1 MRCFLLALIFLF
13 SCSEGIKTLP
23 SSTGTNSEVIF
34 VVNDALWEL
43 EIDTLVRNTFG
54 AAIQGLNQN
63 ETIFRV
69 VQINHSEFKSI
80 LKTHKNIVI
89 ITEGAKISSHKNKWA
104 SGQLV
109 AHLGWDD
116 DANNLVQSLKK
127 LREIFVLKEVNSI
140 RKSFAKLSQKKT
152 EQTLKLNFKID
163 CIVPKEYEII
173 ENNASFFWANYNPQ
187 KSDEIKNILTFS
199 FVPKLVS
206 LQEEVLQ
213 KTDSVVAKYLI
224 GTKEGSYVKIEQA
237 YPPYCF
243 ENTYRGLWKLEN
255 GFMGGPFLIKT
266 YFVEDKIV
274 VNVGLVF
281 APQSRK
287 RKYIKE
293 LEAIL

>member
-1 MRCFLLALIFLF
+1 MRYFLVAFIFFF
-13 SCSEGIKTLP
+13 SCGEGTKTLP

-34 VVNDALWEL
+34 VVNDALWEF

-54 AAIQGLNQN
+54 RPIEGLSKN

-69 VQINHSEFKSI
+69 VQINHSEFKSV

-89 ITEGAKISSHKNKWA
+89 IAKGAKTSSYKNKWA

-109 AHLGWDD
+109 AQLGWQE
-116 DANNLVQSLKK
+116 NPSKLVENLKK
-127 LREIFVLKEVNSI
+127 IREIFALKEVSLI
-140 RKSFAKLSQKKT
+140 RKSFEKLSQKKV
-152 EQTLKLNFKID
+152 EKTLKVNFNID

-173 ENNASFFWANYNPQ
+173 ENNKSFFWANYDPQ
-187 KSDEIKNILTFS
+187 KSDEIKNILTFVFTPNS
-199 FVPKLVS
+199 VN
-206 LQEEVLQ
+206 LQEEVLK
-213 KTDSVVAKYLI
+213 KTDSIFAQYLV
-224 GTKEGSYVKIEQA
+224 GTKEGSYVKIEPE
-237 YPPYCF
+237 YPPYYF

-255 GFMGGPFLIKT
+255 GFMGGPFVIKT

>member
-1 MRCFLLALIFLF
+1 MRYFFLALISLF
-13 SCSEGIKTLP
+13 SCGEGIKTLP
-23 SSTGTNSEVIF
+23 SSTGKNSEVIF
-34 VVNDALWEL
+34 VVNDVLWEL

-54 AAIQGLNQN
+54 ATIQGLNQN

-89 ITEGAKISSHKNKWA
+89 IAEGTKIYSHKNKWA
-104 SGQLV
+104 SGQFV

-116 DANNLVQSLKK
+116 NPSNTAQSLKK
-127 LREIFVLKEVNSI
+127 LREIFILKEVKSI
-140 RKSFAKLSQKKT
+140 RKSFAKISQKKI
-152 EQTLKLNFKID
+152 EKTLKLNFKID

-173 ENNASFFWANYNPQ
+173 ENNESFFWANYNPQ
-187 KSDEIKNILTFS
+187 QSDEIKNILTFS
-199 FVPKLVS
+199 FVPKS
-206 LQEEVLQ
+206 ANLQEEVLQ
-213 KTDSVVAKYLI
+213 KTDSIFTKYLI
-224 GTKEGSYVKIEQA
+224 GKKQGSYVKIEPE
-237 YPPYCF
+237 YSPYYF

-266 YFVEDKIV
+266 YFIEDKIV
-274 VNVGLVF
+274 VNVGLIF

>member
-1 MRCFLLALIFLF
+1 MRYFLLGIVFLF
-13 SCSEGIKTLP
+13 SCGEGTKTLP
-23 SSTGTNSEVIF
+23 SSTGINSEVIF
-34 VVNDALWEL
+34 VANDALWEL

-54 AAIQGLNQN
+54 APIQGLNKN

-89 ITEGAKISSHKNKWA
+89 ITEGTKTFSHKNKWA
-104 SGQLV
+104 NGQFV
-109 AHLGWDD
+109 ANLGLDD
-116 DANNLVQSLKK
+116 NLSNLEQSLKK
-127 LREIFVLKEVNSI
+127 LREIFVLKEVKSI
-140 RKSFAKLSQKKT
+140 RKSFAKFSQKKI
-152 EQTLKLNFKID
+152 EKTLKLNFKID

-173 ENNASFFWANYNPQ
+173 ENNKSFFWANYDPQ
-187 KSDEIKNILTFS
+187 KSDEIKNLLTFS
-199 FVPKLVS
+199 FTPNSVN

-213 KTDSVVAKYLI
+213 KTDSIFAQYLI
-224 GTKEGSYVKIEQA
+224 GKKRGSYVKIEPE
-237 YPPYCF
+237 YPPYYF

-274 VNVGLVF
+274 VNLGLVF
-281 APQSRK
+281 APQSSK
-287 RKYIKE
+287 RKHIKA

>member
-1 MRCFLLALIFLF
+1 MRYFLLALISLF

-43 EIDTLVRNTFG
+43 EIDNLVRNTFG

-89 ITEGAKISSHKNKWA
+89 ITEGTKISSHKNKWA
-104 SGQLV
+104 SGQFV

-116 DANNLVQSLKK
+116 NANNLVQSLKK

-140 RKSFAKLSQKKT
+140 RKSFAKLSQKKM
-152 EQTLKLNFKID
+152 EETLKLNFKID

-173 ENNASFFWANYNPQ
+173 ENNESFFWANYNPQ
-187 KSDEIKNILTFS
+187 QSDEIKNILTFS

-213 KTDSVVAKYLI
+213 KTDSVFAKYLI

>member
-1 MRCFLLALIFLF
+1 MRYFLLALISLF

-54 AAIQGLNQN
+54 AAIRGLNQN

-89 ITEGAKISSHKNKWA
+89 ITEGTKISSHKNKWA
-104 SGQLV
+104 SEQFV

-116 DANNLVQSLKK
+116 NASNLVQSLKK
-127 LREIFVLKEVNSI
+127 LREIFVLKEVNAI
-140 RKSFAKLSQKKT
+140 RKSFAKLSQKKM
-152 EQTLKLNFKID
+152 EERIKLNFKID

-173 ENNASFFWANYNPQ
+173 KNNELFFWANYNPQ
-187 KSDEIKNILTFS
+187 QSDEIKNILTFS

-213 KTDSVVAKYLI
+213 KTDSVFAKYLI

-237 YPPYCF
+237 YPPYYF

>member
-1 MRCFLLALIFLF
+1 MRCFLLALISLF

-89 ITEGAKISSHKNKWA
+89 INEGTKISSHKNKWA
-104 SGQLV
+104 SGQFV

-116 DANNLVQSLKK
+116 NTNNLVQRLKK
-127 LREIFVLKEVNSI
+127 LREIFVLKEVNAI
-140 RKSFAKLSQKKT
+140 RKSLVKLSQKKV
-152 EQTLKLNFKID
+152 EKTLKLNFKID

-173 ENNASFFWANYNPQ
+173 ENNESFFWANYNPQ
-187 KSDEIKNILTFS
+187 QSDEIKNILTFS
-199 FVPKLVS
+199 FVPKSVN

-213 KTDSVVAKYLI
+213 KTDSVFAKYLI